1 MPKNCQQI
9 SIIILIPMLIFT
21 FIITVKSNSYT
32 NNPEEI
38 IYEYYEYKNNKDI
51 ESISKLLYNQQEVI
65 KIKNQ
70 FSSIDEI
77 NILSVREDKDLDI
90 INLYLKLNTNIK
102 DKSEVIAY
110 KVKYSVV
117 YSSEEYKDGEY
128 ESFIFLV
135 KANNSSEWLLDPY
148 DNN

>member
-1 MPKNCQQI
+1 MQKNCQQI

-51 ESISKLLYNQQEVI
+51 ESISEFLYNKQEI
-65 KIKNQ
+65 TKIKNQ
-70 FSSIDEI
+70 FSLIDEI
-77 NILSVREDKDLDI
+77 NVLSVREDKDLDI
-90 INLYLKLNTNIK
+90 INLYLELNPSIK
-102 DKSEVIAY
+102 DDSEIIAY
-110 KVKYSVV
+110 KVKYSIV
-117 YSSEEYKDGEY
+117 YNSDKYEDGEY

-135 KANNSSEWLLDPY
+135 KSNDKSKWLLDPY

>member
-1 MPKNCQQI
+1 MQKNCQQI

-51 ESISKLLYNQQEVI
+51 ESISKLLYNQQEI
-65 KIKNQ
+65 TKIKNQ
-70 FSSIDEI
+70 FSLIDEI
-77 NILSVREDKDLDI
+77 NVLSVREDKDLDI
-90 INLYLKLNTNIK
+90 INLYLELNPNIK
-102 DKSEVIAY
+102 DDSEVRAY
-110 KVKYSVV
+110 KVKYSIV
-117 YSSEEYKDGEY
+117 YNSDIYKDGEY

-135 KANNSSEWLLDPY
+135 KSNDKSKWLLDPY